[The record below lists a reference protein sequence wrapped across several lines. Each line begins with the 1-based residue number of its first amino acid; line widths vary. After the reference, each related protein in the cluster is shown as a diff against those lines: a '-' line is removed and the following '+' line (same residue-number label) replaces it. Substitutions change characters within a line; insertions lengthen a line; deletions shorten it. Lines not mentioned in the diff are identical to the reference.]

1 MPRTVVAISLVLAM
15 GAAAGA
21 AGSAL
26 HHSVRGGAP
35 IVIGAVYPTGGG
47 QGPGGTEE
55 FRGAAMAAEYAN
67 HAGGWQGRPIELHL
81 EHADSWD
88 AAPFAVERLANRG
101 ITVVVGSYGS
111 TISRPAA
118 EMASRLGLVFWE
130 TGAVGQLGMAASSP
144 LVFRFA
150 PTGESLGR
158 AAVAFVREQLAP
170 RLRVRRRLRYTVAYV
185 DDVYGRA
192 VAGGAQEEIRTSG
205 LILAAALPY
214 ALPGADYVDLA
225 GRIAQARTDVLVVAA
240 YLDDAVAMRRAL
252 VLAKVPLLAG
262 IGTSSSYCHMVF
274 GEILGPDAVGLF
286 ASDKP
291 DGDVLRTDALSAD
304 AVAALQW
311 VRQEYRRR
319 YGQGVSAPV
328 LEGFAGGLALFRY
341 VLPNA
346 QTLTPEAVARA
357 AGQIRLPPG
366 ALPNGSGLFFA
377 PSGHS
382 DAGANLNATSVIW
395 EWVRPKTRA
404 VVWPP
409 AFSTHPI
416 VVR

>member
-1 MPRTVVAISLVLAM
+1 MRHAVAVMILFLGVGAVAP
-15 GAAAGA
+15 AAAI
-21 AGSAL
+21 
-26 HHSVRGGAP
+26 AP

-55 FRGAAMAAEYAN
+55 FRGVDLAADYAN
-67 HAGGWQGRPIELHL
+67 RSGGWQGRPIQLRL
-81 EHADSWD
+81 EHADSSD
-88 AAPFAVERLANRG
+88 AAPFAVQRLAQHG
-101 ITVVVGSYGS
+101 ITIVLGSYGS

-130 TGAVGQLGMAASSP
+130 TGAVGQLGMESASGR

-170 RLRVRRRLRYTVAYV
+170 RLRVRRGLRYSVAYV
-185 DDVYGRA
+185 NDVYGRA
-192 VAGGAQEEIRTSG
+192 VAEGALEEVKNSG
-205 LILAAALPY
+205 LTLAAALPY
-214 ALPGADYVDLA
+214 ALPGVDYVGLA
-225 GRIAQARTDVLVVAA
+225 TQIARARTDILIVAA

-252 VLAKVPLLAG
+252 VLARVPLLIG
-262 IGTSSSYCHMVF
+262 IGTSSSYCHLVF
-274 GEILGPDAVGLF
+274 GEILGDDAVGLF

-291 DGDVLRTDALSAD
+291 DGDVLRADALSAD
-304 AVAALQW
+304 AAAALQW
-311 VRQEYRRR
+311 VREEYRRR
-319 YGQGVSAPV
+319 YGQGVSAPL
-328 LEGFAGGLALFRY
+328 LEGFAGGLALFRH
-341 VLPNA
+341 VLPSA
-346 QTLTPEAVARA
+346 PVLSSAAVARA
-357 AGQIRLPPG
+357 AGQVRLPPG

-377 PSGHS
+377 PPGNP
-382 DAGANLNATSVIW
+382 DAGSNLNATSVIW

-416 VVR
+416 VLR

>member
-26 HHSVRGGAP
+26 HHTVQGGAP

-67 HAGGWQGRPIELHL
+67 RAGGWQGRPIELRL

-101 ITVVVGSYGS
+101 IAVVVGSYGS

-170 RLRVRRRLRYTVAYV
+170 RLRVRRNLRYTVAYV

-214 ALPGADYVDLA
+214 ALPGVDYVELA
-225 GRIAQARTDVLVVAA
+225 GQIAQARTDVLVVAA
-240 YLDDAVAMRRAL
+240 YLDDAVAMRRA
-252 VLAKVPLLAG
+252 
-262 IGTSSSYCHMVF
+262 
-274 GEILGPDAVGLF
+274 GPVSICPAH
-286 ASDKP
+286 
-291 DGDVLRTDALSAD
+291 RAD
-304 AVAALQW
+304 ADTRGGGAGRRADPAATRRASQRERAVLCAVRTFRCRSQSQRHERHLGVGPPEDAGGSLAARVFHASHRRSIAHRDVRAEGADQSVSRRALAWGVAAALLYVITAVLVSRVMP
-311 VRQEYRRR
+311 VRFLY
-319 YGQGVSAPV
+319 
-328 LEGFAGGLALFRY
+328 
-341 VLPNA
+341 
-346 QTLTPEAVARA
+346 
-357 AGQIRLPPG
+357 
-366 ALPNGSGLFFA
+366 
-377 PSGHS
+377 
-382 DAGANLNATSVIW
+382 
-395 EWVRPKTRA
+395 
-404 VVWPP
+404 
-409 AFSTHPI
+409 
-416 VVR
+416 

>member
-1 MPRTVVAISLVLAM
+1 MGRAVVAITLVVAT

-21 AGSAL
+21 AG
-26 HHSVRGGAP
+26 GAP
-35 IVIGAVYPTGGG
+35 VVIGAVYPTGGG

-55 FRGAAMAAEYAN
+55 FRGAALAAEYASRL
-67 HAGGWQGRPIELHL
+67 GGWQGRPIELRL
-81 EHADSWD
+81 EYANSWD
-88 AAPFAVERLANRG
+88 AAPFAVQRLAERG
-101 ITVVVGSYGS
+101 ISVIVGSYGS

-118 EMASRLGLVFWE
+118 EMASRLGLLFWE
-130 TGAVGQLGMAASSP
+130 TGAVGELGMAASSP

-158 AAVAFVREQLAP
+158 AAVAFVRGQLTP
-170 RLRVRRRLRYTVAYV
+170 RLHVRRTLRYAVAYV

-192 VAGGAQEEIRTSG
+192 VAEGARDEITASG
-205 LILAAALPY
+205 LTLAASLSY
-214 ALPGADYVDLA
+214 AVPGTDYVGLA
-225 GRIAQARTDVLVVAA
+225 ERIAQAHTDVLVVAA

-252 VLAKVPLLAG
+252 ALKKVPLLVG
-262 IGTSSSYCHMVF
+262 IGTSSSYCHLVF
-274 GEILGPDAVGLF
+274 GEILGEDAVGLF

-291 DGDVLRTDALSAD
+291 DGDVLRTDALSVD
-304 AVAALQW
+304 ATSALRW

-346 QTLTPEAVARA
+346 RSLTPEVVARA
-357 AGQIRLPPG
+357 VRQIRLPLG
-366 ALPNGSGLFFA
+366 TLPNGSGLLFA
-377 PSGHS
+377 PPGQPG
-382 DAGANLNATSVIW
+382 AGANLNATSVIW

-409 AFSTHPI
+409 AFSTAPI
-416 VVR
+416 TVR

>member
-1 MPRTVVAISLVLAM
+1 MHQAVIGICLVLAI

-21 AGSAL
+21 AG
-26 HHSVRGGAP
+26 GAP
-35 IVIGAVYPTGGG
+35 VIIGAVYPTGGG

-55 FRGAAMAAEYAN
+55 FRGAALAAEYASQL
-67 HAGGWQGRPIELHL
+67 GGWQGRPIELRL

-88 AAPFAVERLANRG
+88 AAPFAVQRLAERG
-101 ITVVVGSYGS
+101 ISVIVGSYGS

-118 EMASRLGLVFWE
+118 EMASRLGVLFWE
-130 TGAVGQLGMAASSP
+130 TGAVGELGMAASSP
-144 LVFRFA
+144 VVFRFA

-170 RLRVRRRLRYTVAYV
+170 RLRVRRNLRYTVAYV

-192 VAGGAQEEIRTSG
+192 VAEGARGEIRASG
-205 LILAAALPY
+205 LTLAAALPY
-214 ALPGADYVDLA
+214 LVPGADYVELA
-225 GRIAQARTDVLVVAA
+225 DRIAEARSDVLVVAA

-252 VLAKVPLLAG
+252 VLKKVPLLVG
-262 IGTSSSYCHMVF
+262 IGTSSSYCHLVF
-274 GEILGPDAVGLF
+274 GEILGDDAVGLF

-291 DGDVLRTDALSAD
+291 DGDVLRTDALSDD
-304 AVAALQW
+304 AASALRW
-311 VRQEYRRR
+311 LRQEYHRR

-341 VLPNA
+341 VLPHA
-346 QTLTPEAVARA
+346 ASLTPGAVARA
-357 AGQIRLPPG
+357 AGQRRLPPG
-366 ALPNGSGLFFA
+366 ALPNGSGLRFA
-377 PSGHS
+377 PPG
-382 DAGANLNATSVIW
+382 DPGAGVNLNATSVIW

-409 AFSTHPI
+409 AFSTAPI
-416 VVR
+416 TIR

>member
-1 MPRTVVAISLVLAM
+1 
-15 GAAAGA
+15 
-21 AGSAL
+21 
-26 HHSVRGGAP
+26 
-35 IVIGAVYPTGGG
+35 
-47 QGPGGTEE
+47 
-55 FRGAAMAAEYAN
+55 
-67 HAGGWQGRPIELHL
+67 
-81 EHADSWD
+81 
-88 AAPFAVERLANRG
+88 
-101 ITVVVGSYGS
+101 
-111 TISRPAA
+111 
-118 EMASRLGLVFWE
+118 MASRLGLVFWE

-291 DGDVLRTDALSAD
+291 DGDVLRTDALSVD

-311 VRQEYRRR
+311 VRQEYHRR

>member
-21 AGSAL
+21 AGS
-26 HHSVRGGAP
+26 AP

-67 HAGGWQGRPIELHL
+67 RAGGWQGRPIELRL

-101 ITVVVGSYGS
+101 IAVVVGSYGS

-130 TGAVGQLGMAASSP
+130 TGAVGQLGMAVASGR

-170 RLRVRRRLRYTVAYV
+170 RLRVRRGLRYSVAYV

-262 IGTSSSYCHMVF
+262 IGTRPSYCHMVF
-274 GEILGPDAVGLF
+274 GEILGPDALGLF
-286 ASDKP
+286 ASHRP
-291 DGDVLRTDALSAD
+291 DGDVLPTHRLSA
-304 AVAALQW
+304 A
-311 VRQEYRRR
+311 
-319 YGQGVSAPV
+319 
-328 LEGFAGGLALFRY
+328 
-341 VLPNA
+341 
-346 QTLTPEAVARA
+346 
-357 AGQIRLPPG
+357 
-366 ALPNGSGLFFA
+366 
-377 PSGHS
+377 
-382 DAGANLNATSVIW
+382 
-395 EWVRPKTRA
+395 
-404 VVWPP
+404 
-409 AFSTHPI
+409 
-416 VVR
+416 

>member
-1 MPRTVVAISLVLAM
+1 MRHAVAVVILFLGVGAVAP
-15 GAAAGA
+15 AAAI
-21 AGSAL
+21 
-26 HHSVRGGAP
+26 AP

-55 FRGAAMAAEYAN
+55 FRGVDLAAEYAN
-67 HAGGWQGRPIELHL
+67 RSGGWQGRPIQLRL

-88 AAPFAVERLANRG
+88 AAPFAVQRLAQHG
-101 ITVVVGSYGS
+101 ITIVLGSYGS

-130 TGAVGQLGMAASSP
+130 TGAVGQLGMAVASGR

-170 RLRVRRRLRYTVAYV
+170 RLRVRRGLRYSVAYV

-192 VAGGAQEEIRTSG
+192 VAEGALEEVKDSG
-205 LILAAALPY
+205 LTLAAALPY
-214 ALPGADYVDLA
+214 ALPSADYVALA
-225 GRIAQARTDVLVVAA
+225 TQVAQARTDILIVAA

-262 IGTSSSYCHMVF
+262 IGTSSSYCHLVF
-274 GEILGPDAVGLF
+274 GEILGDDAVGLF

-291 DGDVLRTDALSAD
+291 DGDVLRADALSAD
-304 AVAALQW
+304 AAAGLQW
-311 VRQEYRRR
+311 VREEYRRR

-328 LEGFAGGLALFRY
+328 LEGFAGGLALFRH

-346 QTLTPEAVARA
+346 PVLSSAAVARA

-377 PSGHS
+377 PPGHP

-416 VVR
+416 VLR